1 MSDQHERAET
11 LRALHRPGD
20 PVVLVNVWD
29 VASARTVAAAG
40 SPAIA
45 TASWSIAAAHGYADG
60 EHIPLELMVAAVA
73 AITEGVDV
81 PVTADIESGFGETP
95 DDVSETVA
103 RVLDAGAVG
112 VNLEDRLRPTAEHVA
127 IVEAVRAR
135 GERDGVPLVIN
146 ARSDEYLKGEKRFDE
161 LTARGRAYL
170 DAGADCFFA
179 PGLGDLERIGE
190 LTAELAAPVNV
201 LPGPSSPPLDALAG
215 AGVARVSFGP
225 GPMGVA
231 YAALEG
237 LAQALLARGAYP
249 AELAHRPP
257 AGRS

>member
-1 MSDQHERAET
+1 VTDQHERAET

-29 VASARTVAAAG
+29 AAGARTVADAG
-40 SPAIA
+40 SPAVA
-45 TASWSIAAAHGYADG
+45 TASWSIAAAHGYPDG
-60 EHIPLELMVAAVA
+60 EAIPLELMLA
-73 AITEGVDV
+73 AIARIVDAVDV
-81 PVTADIESGFGETP
+81 PVTADIESGFGESP
-95 DDVSETVA
+95 GDVSETVA

-112 VNLEDRLRPTAEHVA
+112 VNLEDRLRPAAEHVA

-146 ARSDEYLKGEKRFDE
+146 ARSDEFLKGEKRFDE

-179 PGLGDLERIGE
+179 PGLGDLERIRE
-190 LTAELAAPVNV
+190 LTATLDAPVNV
-201 LPGPSSPPLDALAG
+201 LPGAASPPLGELAA

-231 YAALEG
+231 YAALRDATEV
-237 LAQALLARGAYP
+237 LLARGAYP
-249 AELAHRPP
+249 ATLAHRP
-257 AGRS
+257 AGPS